1 MIRWDAATGFI
12 GWIVTKALFC
22 VKVKSLVSSENGEI
36 RISYPTDKSSSSMC
50 SRRKSPFPRISTENL
65 HHEIHQLFRGGATRG
80 VSWCLRNLRLSPCFG
95 GKNGMLGKPSCI
107 CKPFKTP
114 PFSWSPVTL
123 VKLRGKVPSKILR
136 F

>member
-12 GWIVTKALFC
+12 GWIATKALFC
-22 VKVKSLVSSENGEI
+22 AKVKSLVSSENAEI
-36 RISYPTDKSSSSMC
+36 RISYTTDKSSSSMC
-50 SRRKSPFPRISTENL
+50 SRRKSPFPRISTEN
-65 HHEIHQLFRGGATRG
+65 HHEIHQLFRGGKKRCFLVFAEPATFPMF
-80 VSWCLRNLRLSPCFG
+80 W

-107 CKPFKTP
+107 FANLSKHTVF
-114 PFSWSPVTL
+114 WSPVTL